1 MVKLWKVCTIALGA
15 SGMIIPPSLAQDSE
29 GNGVE
34 MTFGV
39 GQRFERDSNLTL
51 IPGGE
56 KATTLSVTNLS
67 FGFLSETKV
76 DTLSFGVSTALRAVN
91 GPDTSGTDTS
101 FDDLNAQLSFARDV
115 EHSALSVST
124 RYNSAN
130 IKFIQPL
137 VGIIDED
144 GDIVFPDDLD
154 ALEGT
159 GTRVSYGLNTSLVLK
174 RGMRDLAFRAGISG
188 LKYDTATAANL
199 FDNKRSY
206 LGVTAG
212 FIISP
217 VLDGS
222 LSYDNSIY
230 SASNTTQTDRTTNSV
245 SAGLAYAMSKTVSL
259 RGSLGYSNTETDE
272 GIGPARAT
280 TTQEGYTTGV
290 GLNVERPNGAI
301 NINLE
306 TGIDQ
311 NGRRNSFDIG
321 RTLSFP
327 QGNLGFSI
335 GLTEDDQNNVNTT
348 TSANWS
354 QELPSGNLTVRL
366 QRGIIVNND
375 DENRLISFVSAN
387 YSHPINSL
395 SSLNFNGSYS
405 GSQDTGGGNS
415 VKQAN
420 LSTSYSHAV
429 TQDWNLNTGYT
440 YRMRNTTT
448 TSSADSHAIFL
459 SVGRSFS
466 ISP

>member
-34 MTFGV
+34 MTFGID
-39 GQRFERDSNLTL
+39 QRFEGDSNLTL
-51 IPGGE
+51 TPGGE
-56 KATTLSVTNLS
+56 KTTTQSVTNLS
-67 FGFLSETKV
+67 FGLTSETKV

-91 GPDTSGTDTS
+91 GPDTSGTDTQ
-101 FDDLNAQLSFARDV
+101 FDDLNAQFSFGRDV
-115 EHSALSVST
+115 EHSAVSVST
-124 RYNSAN
+124 RYNRAN
-130 IKFIQPL
+130 IAFIRPL
-137 VGIIDED
+137 VGIINED
-144 GDIVFPDDLD
+144 GSIVFPDDLD
-154 ALEGT
+154 TLEGT
-159 GTRVSYGLNTSLVLK
+159 GTRVNYGLDTTLK
-174 RGMRDLAFRAGISG
+174 LLGGLTFSAGISG
-188 LKYDTATAANL
+188 LKYDAATAANL

-206 LGVTAG
+206 LDVAG
-212 FIISP
+212 GFRISP

-222 LSYDNSIY
+222 LAYNHSIY
-230 SASNTTQTDRTTNSV
+230 RASNTNQTDRKTNSFK
-245 SAGLAYAMSKTVSL
+245 AGLNYAMSETVSL

-280 TTQEGYTTGV
+280 TTHEGYTTDV
-290 GLNVERPNGAI
+290 GLDVERPNGAI
-301 NINLE
+301 
-306 TGIDQ
+306 TIDLGTRITQ
-311 NGRRNSFDIG
+311 NGRRNDFDIG
-321 RTLSFP
+321 RTLSLP
-327 QGNLGFSI
+327 QGNFGFSI

-348 TSANWS
+348 ASANWS
-354 QELPSGNLTVRL
+354 QELPNGNLKVWL
-366 QRGIIVNND
+366 KRGIIVDSN

-405 GSQDTGGGNS
+405 VSQDTGGGNS

-420 LSTSYSHAV
+420 LSTTYSHAV

-440 YRMRNTTT
+440 YRMRNGAT